1 MKTMKNKNI
10 NAAQVWKDFEDLLAP
25 RLNFSVNDRAV
36 YSHLLRHSRLVGKL
50 RIRFS
55 LSWLGPRIRLSART
69 ARESVRR
76 LIVWGVLRLVERS
89 CQAHHVVF
97 VRLPQEVQ
105 AVRAARTAAQGSA
118 QPSGANS
125 FGEIDFLQIQ
135 PRRHAIHA
143 REGGHCFYCLRRLIT
158 QRRCL
163 DHVVPQA
170 SLGSNSYR
178 NLVSCCLDCNSLK
191 ADRDAV
197 EFVRSLYRDRR
208 LSAHELSGRLRALD
222 DLAAG
227 KLIPPTP
234 VQRKNAN
241 GSKEGS

>member
-10 NAAQVWKDFEDLLAP
+10 SAEQVWKDFEDRLAP
-25 RLNFSVNDRAV
+25 QLNFSVNDRAV
-36 YSHLLRHSRLVGKL
+36 YSHLLRHSRLEGKL

-55 LSWLGPRIRLSART
+55 LSWLGPRIRLSPRT

-89 CQAHHVVF
+89 CQAHHVVC

-105 AVRAARTAAQGSA
+105 AVRAARTAAQGTA
-118 QPSGANS
+118 QPSGATS
-125 FGEIDFLQIQ
+125 FGEIDFLQTQ
-135 PRRHAIHA
+135 PRRYAIHA

-170 SLGSNSYR
+170 KVGGNSYR

-208 LSAHELSGRLRALD
+208 LSADELSGRLRALD
-222 DLAAG
+222 ELAAG
-227 KLIPPTP
+227 KLIPPLP
-234 VQRKNAN
+234 AQ
-241 GSKEGS
+241 GQGG

>member
-1 MKTMKNKNI
+1 MKTRTI
-10 NAAQVWKDFEDLLAP
+10 DAAQVWKDFEDRLAP
-25 RLNFSVNDRAV
+25 RLNFSVIDRAV

-55 LSWLGPRIRLSART
+55 MPWLGPRIRLSPST

-76 LIVWGVLRLVERS
+76 LIAWGVLRLVERS
-89 CQAHHVVF
+89 CQAHHVVC
-97 VRLPQEVQ
+97 VRLPREVQ
-105 AVRAARTAAQGSA
+105 AVRAAQAAAQGSV
-118 QPSGANS
+118 QPSGATG

-143 REGGHCFYCLRRLIT
+143 REGGRCFYCLRRLIRE
-158 QRRCL
+158 RRCL

-191 ADRDAV
+191 AERHAV

-208 LSAHELSGRLRALD
+208 LSAHELTGRLRALD

-234 VQRKNAN
+234 VQRKHGN
-241 GSKEGS
+241 GR

>member
-1 MKTMKNKNI
+1 M
-10 NAAQVWKDFEDLLAP
+10 
-25 RLNFSVNDRAV
+25 
-36 YSHLLRHSRLVGKL
+36 
-50 RIRFS
+50 
-55 LSWLGPRIRLSART
+55 
-69 ARESVRR
+69 
-76 LIVWGVLRLVERS
+76 
-89 CQAHHVVF
+89 
-97 VRLPQEVQ
+97 
-105 AVRAARTAAQGSA
+105 RAARTAAQGSA
-118 QPSGANS
+118 QPSGANN

-143 REGGHCFYCLRRLIT
+143 REGGHCLYCLRRLIT

-163 DHVVPQA
+163 DHVVPRA

-208 LSAHELSGRLRALD
+208 LSAHELTGRLRALD

-227 KLIPPTP
+227 KLIPQLPSSARTEMKVRSDPSGPQGEKP
-234 VQRKNAN
+234 V
-241 GSKEGS
+241 G